1 MVLNQ
6 RQSCPHYFYRRM
18 KKVHFI
24 AIGGAAMHNLALA
37 LAEKGTLVTGSDDHI
52 FEPSLSRLKAA
63 GLLPEKTGWF
73 PEKISPDLDGIVLG
87 MHARKDNPELARAR
101 ELGLKIWSYP
111 EFLYMSSLEKTRVV
125 VGGSHGKTTVTSMM
139 LHVLKAAGHDFD
151 YMVGAKIPG
160 FEKMVR
166 LSDAPLIV
174 LEGDEY
180 LSSPLDPRPKFHHYH
195 PRYAILT
202 GIGWDHIN
210 VFPTFESYLEQ
221 FQIFITNME
230 AGGFLVYCDEDSNLR
245 TLVKSFGSHL
255 NCVPYRAP
263 AFEISG
269 ERTHLISADGTSY
282 DLRVFGRHNLLNA
295 EGARVL
301 LGLLGVPDEK
311 FYAAIRTFEG
321 ASNRLEPIARS
332 GDTLVFK
339 DFAHAPSKL
348 KATVAAVK
356 EQFPGREVIACMEL
370 HTFSSLNKNFLE
382 EYRGALDPA
391 DTAFVFFNP
400 EALRLKRMEDL
411 EPGFIKEKFGRKDL
425 VVISE
430 SSLLESELLALAGK
444 GKVFLL
450 MSSGDF
456 GGIDLKKLAL
466 KLLS

>member
-1 MVLNQ
+1 
-6 RQSCPHYFYRRM
+6 
-18 KKVHFI
+18 
-24 AIGGAAMHNLALA
+24 
-37 LAEKGTLVTGSDDHI
+37 
-52 FEPSLSRLKAA
+52 
-63 GLLPEKTGWF
+63 
-73 PEKISPDLDGIVLG
+73 
-87 MHARKDNPELARAR
+87 
-101 ELGLKIWSYP
+101 
-111 EFLYMSSLEKTRVV
+111 
-125 VGGSHGKTTVTSMM
+125 
-139 LHVLKAAGHDFD
+139 
-151 YMVGAKIPG
+151 
-160 FEKMVR
+160 
-166 LSDAPLIV
+166 
-174 LEGDEY
+174 
-180 LSSPLDPRPKFHHYH
+180 
-195 PRYAILT
+195 
-202 GIGWDHIN
+202 
-210 VFPTFESYLEQ
+210 
-221 FQIFITNME
+221 
-230 AGGFLVYCDEDSNLR
+230 
-245 TLVKSFGSHL
+245 
-255 NCVPYRAP
+255 
-263 AFEISG
+263 
-269 ERTHLISADGTSY
+269 
-282 DLRVFGRHNLLNA
+282 
-295 EGARVL
+295 
-301 LGLLGVPDEK
+301 LLGVPDEK